1 MQTSDEINAVAAA
14 MAKAQAAMG
23 PAIKGAKNPHF
34 RSTYADLSSVVE
46 AIRVPLTEHG
56 LCWTQAPA
64 VDVQAGLVHVTTRII
79 HTSGQWVE
87 CTLSARPGRAG
98 SSADLSPQA
107 VGSATTYLR
116 RYGLQA
122 LCGLAT
128 DDDDGEAAQG
138 RQQQRRAS
146 RAPAPAPAAGTY
158 KRPQPPAHV
167 VRGEPEPDGPWD
179 AASRQSYQDALDRY
193 SLTIDQVDAYLT
205 VHNRPNLDTAG
216 QAARMK
222 LLLWLAQS
230 DGAAKVRAW
239 LESQDAARGEE

>member
-1 MQTSDEINAVAAA
+1 MRTSDEINAVAAA

-23 PAIKGAKNPHF
+23 PAIKGTKNPHF

-46 AIRVPLTEHG
+46 AIRGPLTEHG

-87 CTLSARPGRAG
+87 CTLSARPGRSG

-138 RQQQRRAS
+138 RQQPRVAS
-146 RAPAPAPAAGTY
+146 RAPAPAPDTY
-158 KRPQPPAHV
+158 RRPQPPAHV

-179 AASRQSYQDALDRY
+179 AASRSSYQDALDRY

-205 VHNRPNLDTAG
+205 AHNRPNLDTAG
-216 QAARMK
+216 KVSRMK
-222 LLLWLAQS
+222 LLLWVGQS